1 LNITIIMKPDY
12 QRFFLTELVALIQR
26 KYKFEVS
33 KTFYQNKR
41 EYILMKPDFTMQVYS
56 PKESETYNCVFTMNF
71 FYSKITRSLY

>member
-1 LNITIIMKPDY
+1 MNITIIMKPDY

-71 FYSKITRSLY
+71 FYLKITRSLY